1 MIIRYIFHQLPGRLL
16 MLPIFVLGML
26 LLLSACGTVGTVT
39 DIIPDRRP
47 DYRTSASTRPLE
59 VPPDLTASTL
69 DDALQ
74 VPDLASRDSA
84 TLSAYSEERQTGL
97 PREPVA
103 HTPDGFQVERDG
115 DRRWLIS
122 NQAAEQLWPR
132 VRAFWV
138 DNGFP
143 LSRDEPSIGV
153 LETDWLENRADI
165 SDGPVRALLSRFLD
179 FAYSAPTRDRFRV
192 RLERVAEGTEIYLT
206 HYGVEE
212 QLVASGS
219 GRTATE
225 ATTTVW
231 QSRPRD
237 PELEAEMLTR
247 LMVYLGTAESS
258 ARDALAT
265 EPATPSGERPRT
277 RQIRNE
283 LGEQALLVEQDYNE
297 TWRRVGLTLDSER
310 FVVDDQN
317 RSEGLYVVERIDT
330 STQQGSGVLSRLAFW
345 RSEGDTSRERTGE
358 RFRVRLAGQGA
369 QTLVVIHDLDGT
381 VDNSPEGLALLEI
394 LREALQ

>member
-1 MIIRYIFHQLPGRLL
+1 MITRCMLDMFPNRHL
-16 MLPIFVLGML
+16 MLSIVALGVL
-26 LLLSACGTVGTVT
+26 LLLSACGTVT

-47 DYRTSASTRPLE
+47 DYRTSAPTSPLE
-59 VPPDLTASTL
+59 MPPDLIASTL

-74 VPDLASRDSA
+74 VPDLAPRDRA
-84 TLSAYSEERQTGL
+84 TLSAYSRERQTGL
-97 PREPVA
+97 PSEPVVRA
-103 HTPDGFQVERDG
+103 PESVRVERDG
-115 DRRWLIS
+115 DRRWLVS
-122 NQAAEQLWPR
+122 DQAAEQLWPQ

-143 LSRDEPSIGV
+143 LSRDEPSIGI

-165 SDGPVRALLSRFLD
+165 SDGPVRAVLSRFLD

-192 RLERVAEGTEIYLT
+192 RLERVTEGTEIYLT

-212 QLVASGS
+212 QLVTAGR

-225 ATTTVW
+225 STTTVW

-247 LMVYLGTAESS
+247 LMVHLGTAESS

-265 EPATPSGERPRT
+265 EPATPSGEQPRA
-277 RQIRNE
+277 RQISNE

-310 FVVDDQN
+310 FVVEDQN
-317 RSEGLYVVERIDT
+317 RNEGLYLVEQIDT
-330 STQQGSGVLSRLAFW
+330 TAQQGGGVFSRLAFW
-345 RSEGDTSRERTGE
+345 RSEREGGPKGTGE

-369 QTLVVIHDLDGT
+369 QTLIVIHDLDGN
-381 VDNSPEGLALLEI
+381 VDNSPEGLALLET
-394 LREALQ
+394 LGEALQ